1 MKKDIFNKYAQTVAN
16 IFGITPEDIFTKTK
30 ERTCVDARH
39 LLYFVCKNRPMR
51 ITYIQ
56 QYMND
61 NGYNIN
67 HSSIIHG
74 INQVQEKINEDRDYV
89 GVIKKVE
96 KCIV

>member
-1 MKKDIFNKYAQTVAN
+1 
-16 IFGITPEDIFTKTK
+16 
-30 ERTCVDARH
+30 
-39 LLYFVCKNRPMR
+39 MR

-56 QYMND
+56 QYMSD
-61 NGYNIN
+61 NGYDIN

-74 INQVQEKINEDRDYV
+74 INQVQEKINEDKDYM